1 MTRLALVRHG
11 ETIWHAENRYAGS
24 TDIPLNP
31 RGLEQAER
39 LAIWAATAD
48 LAAIWVSP
56 LRRARETAAPS
67 ERATGIAARVDERLR
82 EIHFGE
88 AEGLTNSEIMQSFP
102 DAFAAF
108 QSDPVAHHLPH
119 GEDPRDVVRR
129 AMECFNEI
137 QIAHPRGRVLVVTH
151 NTVIRL
157 ALCQLLGVPLSKYRS
172 AFPVMANG
180 ALSEIRLRDGEVSL
194 LKLNSPL
201 ESDVAALAEA
211 DEADAPDSSP

>member
-24 TDIPLNP
+24 TDIPLNK

-39 LAIWAATAD
+39 LAKWAAAAD

-67 ERATGIAARVDERLR
+67 ERAIGIAARVDDRLR
-82 EIHFGE
+82 EIHFGK
-88 AEGLTNSEIMQSFP
+88 AEGLTNSEIMRSLP

-108 QSDPVAHHLPH
+108 QSDPVAHHLPG

-129 AMECFNEI
+129 AIECFNEI
-137 QIAHPRGRVLVVTH
+137 QITHPRGRVLVVTH

-157 ALCQLLGVPLSKYRS
+157 ALCELLGVPLSKYRS

-180 ALSEIRLRDGEVSL
+180 ALSEIRLRNGVVSL

-201 ESDVAALAEA
+201 ESDLAAHTEA
-211 DEADAPDSSP
+211 DEADASEASS